1 MALKGHAFR
10 RAVRDTLLLL
20 LRVLPPRPGREHAQL
35 RRRRSSGT
43 AQAVPF
49 QIIGPGLKPLFYSI
63 HVRRTKVRRFHP
75 GRFHQLRQPEVEY
88 LHHSL
93 AGEKDICRLDVAM
106 NNSLLMRSLQA
117 LAHLHPNVQQFRER
131 QRSLVPG

>member
-49 QIIGPGLKPLFYSI
+49 QIIGPGLKPLSYLI
-63 HVRRTKVRRFHP
+63 HIRRTKVRRFHP
-75 GRFHQLRQPEVEY
+75 RRFHQLRQAEIQNLY
-88 LHHSL
+88 HAL
-93 AGEKDICRLDVAM
+93 AGEEDIGWLNVAM
-106 NNSLLMRSLQA
+106 DDALLVRGLQT
-117 LAHLHPNVQQFRER
+117 LAHLNADAQ
-131 QRSLVPG
+131 

>member
-49 QIIGPGLKPLFYSI
+49 QIIGPGLKPLSYLI
-63 HVRRTKVRRFHP
+63 HIRRTKVRRFHP
-75 GRFHQLRQPEVEY
+75 RRFHQLRQAEIQNLY
-88 LHHSL
+88 HAL
-93 AGEKDICRLDVAM
+93 AGEKDVGRLDVAVDD
-106 NNSLLMRSLQA
+106 SLLVRGLQT
-117 LAHLHPNVQQFRER
+117 LAHLNPDGQ
-131 QRSLVPG
+131 